1 MKYIT
6 VDEIKDRWNV
16 SRDVVYDYIN
26 SGQLQ
31 AVKFGRCWRI
41 KPGDLEKFEKEK
53 MRRDQAELKSR
64 RLISM

>member
-26 SGQLQ
+26 SGQLP
-31 AVKFGRCWRI
+31 AIKLGRSWRI
-41 KPGDLEKFEKEK
+41 KPSDLEKFEKEK

-64 RLISM
+64 RLIAI